1 MFVYNSVGT
10 ILLLVHNND
19 KTNFMLLS
27 LLLFFKFLFPGT
39 PQDDGNV
46 PKSIYEFRVD
56 GLEGDTIDFS
66 KFKGK
71 KILIVNT
78 ASKCGYTPQYAGLQ
92 ELSEKYKGK
101 LVVVGFPA
109 NDFLNQ
115 EPGTNEEIA
124 EFCERNYGVTFPMAA
139 KTSVIGKD
147 TAPIYQWLT
156 QKKYNGY
163 MENTVK
169 WNFQKYLL
177 NERGELIGIFYPQTD
192 PKDPQVLNA
201 INQILDSG
209 K

>member
-27 LLLFFKFLFPGT
+27 LLLFFKFLFPGN
-39 PQDDGNV
+39 PQDDGNI
-46 PKSIYEFRVD
+46 PKSIYEFMVY
-56 GLEGDTIDFS
+56 GLLGDTIDFS

-101 LVVVGFPA
+101 LVIIGFPA

-124 EFCERNYGVTFPMAA
+124 EFCERNYGVTFTMAA
-139 KTSVIGKD
+139 KISVNGK
-147 TAPIYQWLT
+147 TQAPIYQWLT
-156 QKKYNGY
+156 QKKHNDFQD
-163 MENTVK
+163 TKVK
-169 WNFQKYLL
+169 WNFQKYLVDEQGNL
-177 NERGELIGIFYPQTD
+177 VGVFYPQTD
-192 PKDPQVLNA
+192 PQDPQVLKA
-201 INQILDSG
+201 INTILA
-209 K
+209 KE